1 MLCAIKKKGGLLIG
15 RKKRGCVFIT
25 NPNKAY
31 TIRRVVMKKKT
42 GSCMAA
48 ILVLVMCIFF
58 FSVVDG
64 AVAAEKYPSRPIT
77 MVVPFAAGGMSSQSA
92 LMWKPFMEKY
102 LPGTVIVEH
111 KPGGGTVIGN
121 TYVASS
127 KPDGYTLL
135 NSSDWCTTILNGTAT
150 YKLED
155 LVPVAQVALN
165 GTVLTVSADAP
176 WKTFQEFVD
185 YARKNPGMK
194 YSHAGAGSANY
205 LRAVNL
211 VEVAGLKMIPIPS
224 KGDADS
230 IPALLGKHV
239 PVAFTSPG
247 TVKPHVEAGT
257 LRVLFSFDSAKEFGL
272 DPSIPNFAT
281 LFPKAQDIVIPIYL
295 SVPAKTPKEIMDV
308 LEKTMEKMAKD
319 PEFIK
324 ECAKFNQMVQFVPSK
339 VVSEGLPKRMEL
351 LRQLMKKEGLIK

>member
-1 MLCAIKKKGGLLIG
+1 M
-15 RKKRGCVFIT
+15 
-25 NPNKAY
+25 
-31 TIRRVVMKKKT
+31 MKKKAWICT
-42 GSCMAA
+42 TT
-48 ILVLVMCIFF
+48 ILALVMCALVLSTVI
-58 FSVVDG
+58 S
-64 AVAAEKYPSRPIT
+64 APAAEKYPSKPVT

-92 LMWKPFMEKY
+92 QMWKPFMEKY

-121 TYVASS
+121 TFVATS
-127 KPDGYTLL
+127 KPDGYTVL

-150 YKLED
+150 YKLDD
-155 LVPVAQVALN
+155 LMPVAQVALN
-165 GTVLTVSADAP
+165 GTVLTVAADAP

-205 LRAVNL
+205 LRAVNF
-211 VEVAGLKMIPIPS
+211 VEVSGLKMVPIPS

-257 LRVLFSFDSAKEFGL
+257 LRILFSFDSAKEFGL
-272 DPSIPNFAT
+272 DPSIPNWAT
-281 LFPKAQDIVIPIYL
+281 VFPKAEDIVIPIYL
-295 SVPAKTPKEIMDV
+295 SVPAKTPKEIVDV
-308 LEKTMEKMAKD
+308 LERTMEKMSKD

-324 ECAKFNQMVQFVPSK
+324 EEVKFNQAVQFVPSK
-339 VVSEGLPKRMEL
+339 VVKESLPKRMEL